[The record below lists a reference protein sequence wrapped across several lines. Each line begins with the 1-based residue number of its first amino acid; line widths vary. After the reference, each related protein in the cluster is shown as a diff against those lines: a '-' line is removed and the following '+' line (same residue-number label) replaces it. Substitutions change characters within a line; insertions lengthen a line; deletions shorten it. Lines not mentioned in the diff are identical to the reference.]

1 MDKKYRTEWL
11 VNLVKGKEGSPD
23 FENERIHIYN
33 PDANIGLVFNAK
45 KELPDEILNS
55 MQNHFWT

>member
-11 VNLVKGKEGSPD
+11 VNLVKGKEGNPD

-33 PDANIGLVFNAK
+33 PEANIGLVFNAK
-45 KELPDEILNS
+45 KELPDEIL
-55 MQNHFWT
+55 